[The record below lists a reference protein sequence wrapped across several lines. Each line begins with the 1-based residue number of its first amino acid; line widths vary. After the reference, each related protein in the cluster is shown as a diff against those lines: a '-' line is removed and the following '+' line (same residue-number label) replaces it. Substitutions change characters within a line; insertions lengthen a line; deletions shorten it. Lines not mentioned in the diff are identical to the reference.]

1 MARPPIFKDLD
12 AFCDKFSEYVD
23 YIFENQFEEVISY
36 KGFADFVGCT
46 SKTVY
51 NFLSAN
57 PKAKELTRE
66 GYADV
71 LIVGATKG
79 AYKSTPAIFTLK
91 NRCGWADKVESTSI
105 GEDNRVATAEEAKAK
120 VLEIIKRKEA

>member
-1 MARPPIFKDLD
+1 MGRPPIFKSDED
-12 AFCDKFSEYVD
+12 FCDKFSEYVD
-23 YIFENQFEEVISY
+23 HIFANKFEEVISY
-36 KGFADFVGCT
+36 KGFADFLGCT

-51 NFLSAN
+51 NYLSAN
-57 PKAKELTRE
+57 PKVRELTKE

-71 LIVGATKG
+71 LIVGATTG

-120 VLEIIKRKEA
+120 ILEIVKRKEA